1 VIIAPKKPGDLY
13 LEKLCIKKKKKE
25 KKRKRRGSHVS
36 LVKTNRIAKT
46 IVKDQSNR
54 TVSL

>member
-13 LEKLCIKKKKKE
+13 LEKLCIKKKKE